1 MKIDRPGE
9 NEYAPFY
16 AGYVARVPET
26 DVLAALRAQ
35 PDELGRVASSVSKD
49 KERFRYGEEKWS
61 VREIFGHLVDSE
73 RFFGHRAF
81 CVSRGDA
88 TPLPGFDEKLYVSGA
103 GHDSRPLAD
112 LVKDFSLLRE
122 ANVRLLENLVRDR
135 LLYTDTCD
143 PLDHVLQAF
152 EMLDVQSGPD
162 IDPVAQC
169 LLDVLMALHMDQA
182 GSIAVRQLIDE

>member
-122 ANVRLLENLVRDR
+122 ANVRLLENLGPAAWPREGVANGARVTVRA
-135 LLYTDTCD
+135 LAYIMAG
-143 PLDHVLQAF
+143 HVRHHLA
-152 EMLDVQSGPD
+152 
-162 IDPVAQC
+162 
-169 LLDVLMALHMDQA
+169 VLEERY
-182 GSIAVRQLIDE
+182 GIG